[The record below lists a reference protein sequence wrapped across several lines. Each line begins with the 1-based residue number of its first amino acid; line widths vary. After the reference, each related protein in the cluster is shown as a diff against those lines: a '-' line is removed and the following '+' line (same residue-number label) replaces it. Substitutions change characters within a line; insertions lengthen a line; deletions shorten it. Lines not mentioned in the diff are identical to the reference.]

1 LVKLVV
7 SFLLGRRFLGQTA
20 GISIELDHPEVICL
34 LDTRLCSS
42 PIALEAIVADCMTG
56 QWSTSPLLGPVA
68 LSDTFGAAVT
78 TVDSARCETTVRL
91 TPGWWLADRTIE
103 GEVLRDLLTE
113 AFGHLAHIERRNES
127 LEIELRANTNA
138 VLAIDRSVCSF
149 CGLPPDSD
157 RPLVVGPKATICSTC
172 VWGATLLAGTR
183 RTAPS
188 EATSVRSE
196 PPIEKE
202 YEAKLGLEAIAPLDD
217 DVWQYGAAD
226 LDQVIEQ
233 VATTN
238 FIRYRSAI
246 LCLAARCLV
255 LHGPGRFRAIVIEDA
270 PPRQAAV
277 AALAGVRER

>member
-1 LVKLVV
+1 VIVGDPKLFRLAIARAQIRPQQFLGPLQSGRAPCFLVKLVV

-34 LDTRLCSS
+34 HDTRLCSS

-157 RPLVVGPKATICSTC
+157 RPLVVGVMTPNVLPQTSPESQQAT
-172 VWGATLLAGTR
+172 A
-183 RTAPS
+183 
-188 EATSVRSE
+188 
-196 PPIEKE
+196 
-202 YEAKLGLEAIAPLDD
+202 
-217 DVWQYGAAD
+217 
-226 LDQVIEQ
+226 
-233 VATTN
+233 
-238 FIRYRSAI
+238 
-246 LCLAARCLV
+246 
-255 LHGPGRFRAIVIEDA
+255 
-270 PPRQAAV
+270 
-277 AALAGVRER
+277 